1 MNEQWKPTCYEYR
14 APAEVVRD
22 ADIPK
27 TARKGSRATGKG
39 AGASTKTGRKA
50 RKPVAGEGKA

>member
-39 AGASTKTGRKA
+39 AGASKGNGRKA
-50 RKPVAGEGKA
+50 RKSVAGEAQA